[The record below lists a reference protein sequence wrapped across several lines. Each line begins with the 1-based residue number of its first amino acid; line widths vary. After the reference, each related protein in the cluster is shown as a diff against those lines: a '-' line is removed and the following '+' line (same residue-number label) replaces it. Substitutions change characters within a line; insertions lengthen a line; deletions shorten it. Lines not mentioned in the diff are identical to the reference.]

1 MHGARDL
8 LAALAGLLVGP
19 NLALSFVADPQVV
32 RTLSELGVILLMFA
46 LGLDLSLRKLIA
58 VAPTAGLTAL
68 VEVNLMLL
76 LGYAA
81 GRALGW
87 SNLECLFAGGV
98 VAISSTTIVV
108 RAFAEQ
114 GIRGPQRDLVIGILL
129 AEDVAAVALMATLTA
144 VASGTGLSA
153 GALAATVGKLA
164 AFLLALVA
172 VGIAVVPRLIRAVVR
187 LDRPETTLVVS
198 IGLCFTAALL
208 ARAAGYST
216 ALGAFVAGVLVSES
230 GQSHKVEPLVLPGR
244 DVSAA
249 VFFVSVGMELD
260 PRALAGHLPAVL

>member
-58 VAPTAGLTAL
+58 VAPTAGLTAV

-87 SNLECLFAGGV
+87 SVIECVFTGGV
-98 VAISSTTIVV
+98 VAISSTTIVAK
-108 RAFAEQ
+108 AFDEQ
-114 GIRGPQRDLVIGILL
+114 GVRGPLRDLVIGILL
-129 AEDVAAVALMATLTA
+129 AEDVAAVALLATLTA
-144 VASGTGLSA
+144 VASGAGVSA
-153 GALAATVGKLA
+153 GQVT
-164 AFLLALVA
+164 
-172 VGIAVVPRLIRAVVR
+172 
-187 LDRPETTLVVS
+187 
-198 IGLCFTAALL
+198 FT
-208 ARAAGYST
+208 
-216 ALGAFVAGVLVSES
+216 
-230 GQSHKVEPLVLPGR
+230 
-244 DVSAA
+244 
-249 VFFVSVGMELD
+249 
-260 PRALAGHLPAVL
+260 